1 MSFYVYMILTKIKD
15 KNISYVGY
23 TNDIK
28 KRLSLHNNSKGA
40 RFTKGKIW
48 KLIYKK
54 KYKTKSIAMKQEY
67 LLKKNRIKRNK
78 IKSKFV

>member
-1 MSFYVYMILTKIKD
+1 MILTKIKD